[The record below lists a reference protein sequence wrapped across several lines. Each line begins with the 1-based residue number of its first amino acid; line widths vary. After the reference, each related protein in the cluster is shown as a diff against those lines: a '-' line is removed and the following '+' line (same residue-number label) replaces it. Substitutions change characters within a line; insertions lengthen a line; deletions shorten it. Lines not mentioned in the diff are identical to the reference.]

1 MSGSKHILQIR
12 QHHPSKATTVADT
25 LYTAYREADLRVPKG
40 APFYFRYDH
49 FEPETDIEPH
59 THPWGQINRISL
71 GLMEVVVDGRRLTAP
86 AEYVIW
92 VPANQPHSASIRQ
105 ATDFLSVYMA
115 EPLAQ
120 RLPPMACLIPQ
131 TPLVRALFEDFATRR
146 VVAMTDAW
154 DLRQFELLV
163 EMLARAGHADSYL
176 PDSTDRQLEPIL
188 QAIRLDP
195 ADTTTLQQWAERVHS
210 TERTLARR
218 FQTELGMSFLQW
230 RNRVRLLRA
239 LVWLKEDRPVQD
251 IALALGYGTPSA
263 FIAMFRKQVGFS
275 PERYRRQMGGE
286 TERPAA

>member
-1 MSGSKHILQIR
+1 
-12 QHHPSKATTVADT
+12 V
-25 LYTAYREADLRVPKG
+25 YTAYREADLRVPNG

-49 FEPETDIEPH
+49 FAPETDIEPH

-71 GLMEVVVDGRRLTAP
+71 GVMEVMVDGRRLTAP

-105 ATDFLSVYMA
+105 ATDFLSVYVA

-120 RLPPMACLIPQ
+120 RLPPTACLIPQ
-131 TPLVRALFEDFATRR
+131 TPLTRALFEDFQARHITTT
-146 VVAMTDAW
+146 ADAW

-163 EMLARAGHADSYL
+163 ETLVRAGHTDSYL

-195 ADTTTLQQWAERVHS
+195 ADNTPLRQWADRVHS

-218 FQTELGMSFLQW
+218 FQSELGMTFVQW

-239 LVWLKEDRPVQD
+239 LVWLKENHSVQE

-275 PERYRRQMGGE
+275 PERYRRQMCGE
-286 TERPAA
+286 DERPAA